1 MASVASYMPS
11 ASSLALILLVAVICY
26 MVSGTVLGKSY
37 TVPLPSYKSGF
48 VGNQAGSEGFTHK
61 GTSQAGSEGF
71 TIPEPSLIP
80 PPPNCETE
88 QAKALTAFF
97 HGIPSTEEGGRDLE
111 EFTHIVNK
119 LSCFKKDLISP
130 NYTVSAT
137 LKQPFIT
144 THDVEPIS
152 ETTGRCFAKTLPPRD
167 LDIAMDKW
175 TDRGGFLIRRLCT
188 SFSLKD
194 AQATQIET
202 SFQAFLRDVY
212 DTARDKC
219 LQKEPLDVSK
229 RGPRDP
235 SPFSVRTDPQVGEFS
250 GYY

>member
-1 MASVASYMPS
+1 MPS
-11 ASSLALILLVAVICY
+11 PSSLAVILLVAIIAY
-26 MVSGTVLGKSY
+26 FTASTFFYGRY

-48 VGNQAGSEGFTHK
+48 VGSQTEGFM
-61 GTSQAGSEGF
+61 
-71 TIPEPSLIP
+71 IPKRSFLP
-80 PPPNCETE
+80 PPPDCYTGK
-88 QAKALTAFF
+88 AKALASVFDGKT
-97 HGIPSTEEGGRDLE
+97 STTDEGGRDLE
-111 EFTHIVNK
+111 EFKHLLTK
-119 LSCFKKDLISP
+119 LSCFTKDLVSP

-144 THDVEPIS
+144 THDVEAIS

-175 TDRGGFLIRRLCT
+175 TDRGSFLIRRLCT

-194 AQATQIET
+194 AEATQMET
-202 SFQAFLRDVY
+202 NFQAFLRDVY

-219 LQKEPLDVSK
+219 LQKEPLDASK